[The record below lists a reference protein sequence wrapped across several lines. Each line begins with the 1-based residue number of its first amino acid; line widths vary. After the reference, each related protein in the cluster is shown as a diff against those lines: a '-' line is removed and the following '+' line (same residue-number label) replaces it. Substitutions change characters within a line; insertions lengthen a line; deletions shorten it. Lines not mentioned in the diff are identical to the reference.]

1 MVSPIQTH
9 NLKSDATGLI
19 SYSYCPTHSSL
30 SLHQIQPDPALQPL
44 PDSMTTTMSRPP
56 HPDFDGEGDIVM
68 SDGPHDSIA
77 TSPST
82 NPSSYASSHHEDT
95 DNDMPTTTT
104 TPRGSGAGLYNI
116 LNKQPPPIKPELF
129 TLPRELR
136 ERIYTYALSTSHTIS
151 WPSLS
156 LRTHLSPQLL
166 RTCKMIYAEA
176 APVLYSQNRFQFTHP
191 SDANMFLYN
200 HNPDLIRQNVKKL
213 HLVIKDH
220 RDVRNLW
227 TYWLSST
234 MATRSLTT
242 DYPNLANLD
251 IRLRSDLIR
260 TLNGDLVD
268 RYKRWHGD
276 RALRDIDGALKETAV
291 KGCAV
296 FVVAHTRMAST
307 DLRVLVEA
315 FPEGSSPS
323 SEALRRV
330 QSRERSVVFRSGA
343 LPMERCAVALE
354 IEASESTRVV
364 GP

>member
-1 MVSPIQTH
+1 
-9 NLKSDATGLI
+9 
-19 SYSYCPTHSSL
+19 
-30 SLHQIQPDPALQPL
+30 
-44 PDSMTTTMSRPP
+44 MTTNAQT
-56 HPDFDGEGDIVM
+56 DLDGEGDIVM

-104 TPRGSGAGLYNI
+104 TPRGSGAGLHNI
-116 LNKQPPPIKPELF
+116 PDKQAPPTKPELF

-136 ERIYTYALSTSHTIS
+136 EKIYTYALSATHTIS

-176 APVLYSQNRFQFTHP
+176 SPVLYSQNRFQFTHP

-200 HNPDLIRQNVKKL
+200 HNPDLIRQNVKKIL
-213 HLVIKDH
+213 LVIRDP
-220 RDVRNLW
+220 RDVRHLW

-234 MATRSLTT
+234 MPTRSLAS
-242 DYPNLANLD
+242 DYPNLTDLD

-276 RALRDIDGALKETAV
+276 RALRDIDGALKQQTMDSCHV
-291 KGCAV
+291 SV
-296 FVVAHTRMAST
+296 IAHTRLAST
-307 DLRVLVEA
+307 DLRLLVEA

-330 QSRERSVVFRSGA
+330 PNRERGVVFRSGY
-343 LPMERCAVALE
+343 LRMEICRVLLE